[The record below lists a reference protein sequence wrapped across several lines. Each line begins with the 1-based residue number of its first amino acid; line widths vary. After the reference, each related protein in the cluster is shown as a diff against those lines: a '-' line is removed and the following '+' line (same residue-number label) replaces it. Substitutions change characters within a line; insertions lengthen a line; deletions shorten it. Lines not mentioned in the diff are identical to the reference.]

1 MRAPFP
7 TLIPAPTS
15 PIDARRGAGHGTG
28 PRRRAWLAA
37 SLLSLT
43 LPAWAGLPDVIAAA
57 KPGVV
62 AVGTFNPLDNP
73 RFSFRGSGFAVLDG
87 SYVITNQHVLP
98 PANEV
103 EQLSRLSVL
112 VARNGKVSEA
122 RSARLA
128 GSDRSHDL
136 VLLKI
141 EGPSLPPLPLA
152 DADAAREGMSIA
164 LMGFPIAGALGYSPV
179 THRGIVSAVTSI
191 ALPAANS
198 RQLDPRALQKLREGS
213 FDIFQLDATAYPG
226 NSGGPVLDAETGEVV
241 AVVNMV
247 LVRGTRENA
256 IQYPSG
262 ISYAI
267 PVRHVHELLQQAAPP
282 EPTATALPR

>member
-1 MRAPFP
+1 MKPD
-7 TLIPAPTS
+7 T
-15 PIDARRGAGHGTG
+15 
-28 PRRRAWLAA
+28 RRRAWLAA
-37 SLLSLT
+37 TLLALA
-43 LPAWAGLPDVIAAA
+43 LPARAGLPEVIAVA

-62 AVGTFNPLDNP
+62 AVGTFNPLDSP
-73 RFSFRGSGFAVLDG
+73 RFAFRGTGFAVHDG

-98 PANEV
+98 SPGEA

-112 VARNGKVSEA
+112 VARGGRVSEA
-122 RSARLA
+122 RSARIA
-128 GSDRSHDL
+128 GTDRAHDL

-141 EGPSLPPLPLA
+141 EGPSLPPLALG

-164 LMGFPIAGALGYSPV
+164 LVGFPIAGALGYSPV
-179 THRGIVSAVTSI
+179 THRGIVSAITAI
-191 ALPAANS
+191 ALPASTS
-198 RQLDPRALQKLREGS
+198 RQLDPRALQKLREGP

-256 IQYPSG
+256 IQFPSG

-267 PVRHVHELLQQAAPP
+267 PVRHVHELLQQATTPAA
-282 EPTATALPR
+282 EPTASAQPPR